1 ATTTEPMATQNTIVG
16 RLQFDNGSPAA
27 GVRVRVY
34 QIGFG
39 GKDTLLHEGL
49 ADARGDFAF
58 NYQVPQDADPNI
70 QLRAVTV
77 GNDEIVAS
85 ATRYRAATSET
96 FDVVVPKSVTP
107 LASEY
112 ERIAADLGAIGGP
125 SVLSQA
131 LESPT
136 RQDLT
141 LLNETTGWD
150 ARLLALAAA

>member
-1 ATTTEPMATQNTIVG
+1 
-16 RLQFDNGSPAA
+16 AA

-58 NYQVPQDADPNI
+58 NYQVPQDADLNI
-70 QLRAVTV
+70 QLRVVNVA
-77 GNDEIVAS
+77 NDEIVAS
-85 ATRYRAATSET
+85 ATRYHAATSET
-96 FDVVVPKSVTP
+96 FDVGAPKTVTPP

-150 ARLLALAAA
+150 ARLLALAAAAAKQAAASGLAQDALYAMF